1 MKKALRTKAAI
12 ATAAALITPD
22 GYYVDAN
29 GVWNQGTAAGAQQQ
43 VSSIKD
49 VAATLYL

>member
-1 MKKALRTKAAI
+1 MAAL

-29 GVWNQGTAAGAQQQ
+29 GVWNQGTAAVTQQQ
-43 VSSIKD
+43 VSSINN
-49 VAATLYL
+49 VAAALIL